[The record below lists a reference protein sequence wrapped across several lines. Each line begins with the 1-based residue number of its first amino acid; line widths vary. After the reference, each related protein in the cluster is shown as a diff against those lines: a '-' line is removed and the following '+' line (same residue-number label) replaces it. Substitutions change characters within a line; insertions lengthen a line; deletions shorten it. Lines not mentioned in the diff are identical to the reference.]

1 MQVPC
6 HACLSAQSL
15 SHAQL
20 FATPWTVAHETPLS
34 MGFSSKNT
42 GVGCHSLLQEIF
54 PTQGLNLHFLHWHI
68 DSLPLHHLG
77 TASAIKTGFFFFLM
91 ASAIKTGLFSPC
103 LFTIVFTASSFGSG
117 TQHGLHTL
125 AAWKK
130 RIALRQSN
138 PGLMLFILRLWRGVT
153 SSKGVYVAYGR

>member
-6 HACLSAQSL
+6 HACLSAQSI
-15 SHAQL
+15 
-20 FATPWTVAHETPLS
+20 FATPWTVAHKTPLS
-34 MGFSSKNT
+34 MGFSR
-42 GVGCHSLLQEIF
+42 QEYWSGLPF
-54 PTQGLNLHFLHWHI
+54 PSPG
-68 DSLPLHHLG
+68 DLPHPGTEPAFPALAYRFFT
-77 TASAIKTGFFFFLM
+77 TASPGNCKCHKDRIFFFLM
-91 ASAIKTGLFSPC
+91 ASAIKTRLFSPC
-103 LFTIVFTASSFGSG
+103 LFTIVFTASCFGSG

-138 PGLMLFILRLWRGVT
+138 PGLMLFILKLGGGVT